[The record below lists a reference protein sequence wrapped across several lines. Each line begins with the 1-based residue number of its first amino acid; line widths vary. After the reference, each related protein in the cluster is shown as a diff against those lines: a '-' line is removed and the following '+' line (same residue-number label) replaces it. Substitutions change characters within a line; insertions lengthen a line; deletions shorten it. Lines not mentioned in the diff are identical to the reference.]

1 MKQGYEFFV
10 TGKVQSL
17 LLSMQYE
24 HLLRGKYVLHSSCP
38 SALQVVQTVWLRR
51 YRVLAVIHAIRGLL
65 VVRRGSVGGEITG
78 TFD

>member
-24 HLLRGKYVLHSSCP
+24 HLLRVKYVLHSSRP
-38 SALQVVQTVWLRR
+38 SAWQVMQTVRLKR
-51 YRVLAVIHAIRGLL
+51 YRAAVMHAIRGLL